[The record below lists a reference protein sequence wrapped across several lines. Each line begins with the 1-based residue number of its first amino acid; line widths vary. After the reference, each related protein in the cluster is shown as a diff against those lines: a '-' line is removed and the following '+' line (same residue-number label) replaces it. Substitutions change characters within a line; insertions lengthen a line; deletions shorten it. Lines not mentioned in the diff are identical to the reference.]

1 MMYTIIMDIFEIRSS
16 RVVHHLFDMI
26 IGLIIQ
32 DIIICGDDEVI
43 VQIIDDE

>member
-16 RVVHHLFDMI
+16 RVDHLFDMI

-32 DIIICGDDEVI
+32 GIIICGDDEVI